1 MCSRM
6 STRAIWLPSPRR
18 AVTSTALSAGTM
30 PCAGPYI
37 YTISCVYPIVVISF
51 FFLPKIP
58 RAPPPLGDFLP
69 A

>member
-51 FFLPKIP
+51 FFSSQDPP
-58 RAPPPLGDFLP
+58 GPPLGDFLP